1 MRRKDPAIGAHHSAT
16 WSVMF
21 LLTTDASNAGT
32 KEDTMRPFLV
42 VIPELSSN
50 SLLDI
55 HKVVRDLPLN
65 KRTESDWR
73 QIVDALEAE
82 LERRKLLFEPIE
94 WE

>member
-55 HKVVRDLPLN
+55 HKVVRDLPAYRFLDFSPDMTVADYE
-65 KRTESDWR
+65 RLR
-73 QIVDALEAE
+73 E
-82 LERRKLLFEPIE
+82 LGRNHLRG
-94 WE
+94 